1 MSPLNSIDKTA
12 KVNVS
17 PEKTPAVIE
26 SPNSSSNATPTVRRV
41 SNGEG
46 SNNNSETPDGPHKC
60 HLCGKGFNKA
70 TYLKR
75 HILSHSS
82 VKPYKCDIC
91 NWGM

>member
-1 MSPLNSIDKTA
+1 MNDSRNSIA
-12 KVNVS
+12 
-17 PEKTPAVIE
+17 
-26 SPNSSSNATPTVRRV
+26 NATPTIRRA
-41 SNGEG
+41 STGEG
-46 SNNNSETPDGPHKC
+46 GKQGLENSDGPNKC

-91 NWGM
+91 NWGK